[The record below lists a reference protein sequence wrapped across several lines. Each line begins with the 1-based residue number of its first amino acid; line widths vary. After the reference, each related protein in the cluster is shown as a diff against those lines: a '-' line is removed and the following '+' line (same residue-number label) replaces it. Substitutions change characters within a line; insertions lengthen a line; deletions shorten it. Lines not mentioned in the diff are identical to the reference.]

1 MKKFL
6 IFSIILAYIPFT
18 GVAQNAPDAQQIE
31 ELIQKSFDVVFSE
44 KDLSKFDDFYTEDF
58 ILLEHGEVWD
68 KEKIEQMMLMIKDD
82 PSERINEFDF
92 IEVKINGDM
101 AWVAY
106 HNKAIF
112 KRNGTITGELN
123 WLESATAI
131 KTEDGWRLEMLHS
144 TRKPQAEK

>member
-1 MKKFL
+1 MNKFL
-6 IFSIILAYIPFT
+6 IFSIILAYIPFN
-18 GVAQNAPDAQQIE
+18 GVAQNATDAQQIE

-58 ILLEHGEVWD
+58 TLLEHGEVWD

-101 AWVAY
+101 AWIAH